1 MDQESGHGIP
11 ESFAQLISRA
21 GVSSEPWSL
30 LQAHVV
36 VGKIYFI
43 AAIRVELR
51 AACFC
56 QASWESLSDWFKE
69 LSWLGQ
75 AHPG

>member
-11 ESFAQLISRA
+11 ESFAQLISPA

-36 VGKIYFI
+36 VGKMYFVV
-43 AAIRVELR
+43 AMRVELG
-51 AACFC
+51 AACFYK
-56 QASWESLSDWFKE
+56 A
-69 LSWLGQ
+69 G
-75 AHPG
+75 